1 VKLSRLI
8 TENKNKHVGHNNVAI
23 CHDKSLHELPPD
35 LPTEV
40 TGYFSC
46 ANNALTTMKN
56 CPLKVESLYCNDNR
70 LTSLEYIPK
79 IINGNLSVAG
89 NAISTFEHFPT
100 EVHGN
105 FNLTHNKTITS
116 LQGIQKYLRHV
127 DSYIEF
133 KGCPIKSH
141 ILGLLLIY
149 IGGDIVI
156 FGNPADKSYIV
167 DTIMNRWK
175 NQGRKGILGAQR
187 ELIAAGY
194 KELAQL

>member
-1 VKLSRLI
+1 MKLSRLI
-8 TENKNKHVGHNNVAI
+8 TENENKHAGHNVEI
-23 CHDKSLHELPPD
+23 CHDKSLHELPPN

-56 CPLKVESLYCNDNR
+56 CPLKVESLYCNDNK
-70 LTSLEYIPK
+70 LTSLKHIPK

-105 FNLTHNKTITS
+105 FNLTYNKTLTS
-116 LQGIQKYLRHV
+116 LQGIQKYLRRV
-127 DSYIEF
+127 GSYIDF

-141 ILGLLLIY
+141 ILGLLMID
-149 IGGDIVI
+149 IGGNIVI
-156 FGNPADKSYIV
+156 FGNPVDKSYIV

-175 NQGRKGILGAQR
+175 NQGRKGVLGAQR
-187 ELIAAGY
+187 ELLDLGY
-194 KELAQL
+194 EELAQL